1 MSRPI
6 LLVLA
11 AVALAPTLQAQS
23 NPAYPDSGRRVRVTL
38 AGASAVIGVVTDI
51 SDSGLTLRAE
61 DGIVMVPRAS
71 ITRLDLSQG
80 MRRNTA
86 RGIQRGSLIGA
97 AAGAVV
103 GALAWADEKPN
114 GWFNLG
120 AAWVPLSAGL
130 LALPGAVVG
139 AVIGGSST
147 SEHWTRVQLENG
159 WPPVEPLLI
168 QHDGRVVAGI
178 RVGF

>member
-6 LLVLA
+6 LLVLT
-11 AVALAPTLQAQS
+11 AVTLAPTLQAQS

-120 AAWVPLSAGL
+120 AAWCRSA
-130 LALPGAVVG
+130 P
-139 AVIGGSST
+139 GSSRCRAR
-147 SEHWTRVQLENG
+147 W
-159 WPPVEPLLI
+159 WEPSSAAAPRPSTGPACNSRTA
-168 QHDGRVVAGI
+168 GR
-178 RVGF
+178 RSSRC